1 MIANTD
7 QEEGS
12 MEKIAGMKRITGWLR
27 MALMFALL
35 SFAAAGAIGGCS
47 GGGPGG
53 TGGGGDGGGGGS
65 GAGIDV
71 MPGGTIATAPETY
84 PYVEGGTERQTLDLY
99 RIEGIPSP
107 RPALVWFHGGGWV
120 INSKENIEGIAFDIA
135 EAGGFHLISV
145 GYRLAGQGA
154 EDWPGIVREVKSAIR
169 WIKLNAGTLGI
180 DPDAII
186 VTGES
191 AGAHL
196 AAMIALSSGVANL
209 EGTVN
214 PGATSDVA
222 AAVLFYGPY
231 DFSTIVDEALDVL
244 LTGMCGV
251 ELNPLPVW
259 VLLDC
264 PVPDDI
270 LDPLG
275 GCDQSD
281 LDEASPV
288 THADSGDPPVFIA
301 AGTEDCFVPWMQAL
315 DLENA
320 LNAAGVTNEVSITEG
335 GEHDADTLDVT
346 PAQIIGFLGAE

>member
-1 MIANTD
+1 MLVMIFAIAS
-7 QEEGS
+7 GS
-12 MEKIAGMKRITGWLR
+12 
-27 MALMFALL
+27 
-35 SFAAAGAIGGCS
+35 IGGCS
-47 GGGPGG
+47 GGGTDGG
-53 TGGGGDGGGGGS
+53 PGGGGGGGG
-65 GAGIDV
+65 GAGIDIK
-71 MPGGTIATAPETY
+71 PGGTLASEPETFF
-84 PYVEGGTERQTLDLY
+84 YVEGGTDRQALDLY
-99 RIEGIPSP
+99 RIELPGTVSALRAAPGS

-120 INSKENIEGIAFDIA
+120 INSKENIEGIAFNIA

-154 EDWPGIVREVKSAIR
+154 EDWPGIIREVKSAVR
-169 WIKLNAGTLGI
+169 WIKLNADELGI

-196 AAMIALSSGVANL
+196 AAMVALSSGVENL

-214 PGATSDVA
+214 PGASSDVA

-231 DFSTIVDEALDVL
+231 DFNTIVDEAIDVL
-244 LTGMCGV
+244 LTGNCGV
-251 ELNPLPVW
+251 ELNPLPIW
-259 VLLDC
+259 ALLGC
-264 PVPDDI
+264 PVPDNI
-270 LDPLG
+270 QDPLS

-288 THADSGDPPVFIA
+288 THAGAGDPPVFIA

-315 DLENA
+315 DLEDA
-320 LNAAGVTNEVSITEG
+320 LEAAGVTNEVSITEG

-346 PAQIIGFLGAE
+346 PAQVIEFLGGAK

>member
-1 MIANTD
+1 MYSPTGKGD
-7 QEEGS
+7 K
-12 MEKIAGMKRITGWLR
+12 MTRIAGEKRIPEWR
-27 MALMFALL
+27 RIALVLVMVC
-35 SFAAAGAIGGCS
+35 SVAASSVGGCS
-47 GGGPGG
+47 GGGIGAG
-53 TGGGGDGGGGGS
+53 TGNGGGGGS
-65 GAGIDV
+65 GSGAGIDIE
-71 MPGGTIATAPETY
+71 PGGTVAAEPETFF
-84 PYVEGGTERQTLDLY
+84 YVDGGTERQTLDLY
-99 RIEGIPSP
+99 RIEGISLP

-135 EAGGFHLISV
+135 EAGGFHLVSV

-154 EDWPGIVREVKSAIR
+154 EDWPGIVREVKSAVR
-169 WIKLNAGTLGI
+169 WLKQNAEGLGI

-196 AAMIALSSGVANL
+196 AAMVALSAGVASF

-214 PGATSDVA
+214 PGASSEVA

-231 DFSTIVDEALDVL
+231 DFNTIVEEALEVL
-244 LTGMCGV
+244 LTGQCGA
-251 ELNPLPVW
+251 ELNPLPIW
-259 VLLDC
+259 ALLEC

-270 LDPLG
+270 FDPLSE
-275 GCDQSD
+275 CDESD

-288 THADSGDPPVFIA
+288 THVDAGDPPVFIA

-315 DLENA
+315 DLEDA
-320 LNAAGVTNEVSITEG
+320 LDASGVTNELSITEG

-346 PAQIIGFLGAE
+346 PAQVIEFLSVAR

>member
-1 MIANTD
+1 MLAMLCST
-7 QEEGS
+7 
-12 MEKIAGMKRITGWLR
+12 
-27 MALMFALL
+27 
-35 SFAAAGAIGGCS
+35 AAGAIGGCGGGSS
-47 GGGPGG
+47 GG
-53 TGGGGDGGGGGS
+53 TVGGGNGGGGG
-65 GAGIDV
+65 AGIDIET
-71 MPGGTIATAPETY
+71 GGTLEAEPETFS
-84 PYVEGGTERQTLDLY
+84 YVEGGTDRQTLDLY
-99 RIEGIPSP
+99 RINGVSSP

-135 EAGGFHLISV
+135 EAGGFNLISV

-169 WIKLNAGTLGI
+169 WIKLNADTLGV

-196 AAMIALSSGVANL
+196 AAMIALSAGADDL

-231 DFSTIVDEALDVL
+231 DFNTIVDEALDVL
-244 LTGMCGV
+244 LTGKCGI

-259 VLLDC
+259 ALLGC
-264 PVPDDI
+264 PVPQDI
-270 LDPLG
+270 FDPLSE
-275 GCDQSD
+275 CNQSD

-288 THADSGDPPVFIA
+288 THVDPGDPPVFIA
-301 AGTEDCFVPWMQAL
+301 AGADDCFVPWMQAL
-315 DLENA
+315 DLEDA
-320 LNAAGVTNEVSITEG
+320 LDAAGVTNEVSITEG
-335 GEHDADTLDVT
+335 GEHDADTLDVS
-346 PAQIIGFLGAE
+346 PAQVTDFLGGE

>member
-1 MIANTD
+1 MP
-7 QEEGS
+7 
-12 MEKIAGMKRITGWLR
+12 KIAGEKRLAGWLR
-27 MALMFALL
+27 IGLMLL
-35 SFAAAGAIGGCS
+35 TVSSVAFGATGGCS
-47 GGGPGG
+47 SGGTGGGPGG
-53 TGGGGDGGGGGS
+53 GGGGGG
-65 GAGIDV
+65 GAGINIET
-71 MPGGTIATAPETY
+71 GGTLPAEPETFF
-84 PYVEGGTERQTLDLY
+84 YVEGGTERQTLDLY
-99 RIEGIPSP
+99 RIEGVSST

-135 EAGGFHLISV
+135 EAGGFHLVSV

-154 EDWPGIVREVKSAIR
+154 EDWPGIVREVKSAVR
-169 WIKLNAGTLGI
+169 WIKLNSAMLGI

-196 AAMIALSSGVANL
+196 AAMAALSAGVGNL

-231 DFSTIVDEALDVL
+231 DFNTIVEQALEIL
-244 LTGMCGV
+244 LTGSCGV
-251 ELNPLPVW
+251 ELNPLPIW
-259 VLLDC
+259 ALLEC
-264 PVPDDI
+264 PVPDNI
-270 LDPLG
+270 QDPLS

-288 THADSGDPPVFIA
+288 THVDAGDPPVFIA

-315 DLENA
+315 DLEDA
-320 LNAAGVTNEVSITEG
+320 LEAAGVMNEISITQG

-346 PAQIIGFLGAE
+346 PAQVIEFLGASQ